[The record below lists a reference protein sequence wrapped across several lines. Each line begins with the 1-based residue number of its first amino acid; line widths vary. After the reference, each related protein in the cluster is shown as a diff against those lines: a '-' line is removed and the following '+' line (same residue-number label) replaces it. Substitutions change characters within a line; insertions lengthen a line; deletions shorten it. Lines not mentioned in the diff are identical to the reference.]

1 MNCNNLPPSRMD
13 TCFDDVDT
21 WETEHNL
28 FSANSD
34 VSIDLRI
41 ANCKVDA
48 ESYKPRGQ
56 TLVKLDDRVLIEIL
70 RVCLVRGFI
79 EVRANISEDSNLFFK
94 SYDDKLVPV
103 HAVNLVPK
111 DLYHDDDGESEI
123 TRTEVARI
131 VLGTNLELKQP
142 WFACETLEMYGDSKL
157 VATPVKKSTTKKK
170 AAKKKVSK
178 KK

>member
-1 MNCNNLPPSRMD
+1 MNCNNRPPSRMD
-13 TCFDDVDT
+13 TCYDDVDT

-28 FSANSD
+28 FSANSQ
-34 VSIDLRI
+34 VSIDLKI
-41 ANCKVDA
+41 ATDRVDT
-48 ESYKPRGQ
+48 EQYKQRGQ
-56 TLVKLDDRVLIEIL
+56 ALVKLDDRVLIEIL

-79 EVRANISEDSNLFFK
+79 EVRANISDDSNLFFK

-123 TRTEVARI
+123 TRTEVSRI
-131 VLGTNLELKQP
+131 ILGTNLELKQP